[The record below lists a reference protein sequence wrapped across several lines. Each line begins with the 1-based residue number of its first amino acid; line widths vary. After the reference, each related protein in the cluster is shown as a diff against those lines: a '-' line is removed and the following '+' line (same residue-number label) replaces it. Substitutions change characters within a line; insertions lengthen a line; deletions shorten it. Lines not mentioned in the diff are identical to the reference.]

1 MAYAKITLV
10 VNSDWEEPL
19 DHVLQILEHTD
30 QAGDLTAMG
39 LLRAIEDLDVM
50 DSDTEKL
57 ELIPARRIAPIKTED
72 LARSVSVLEK
82 FLANMDTDPN
92 PDPDT
97 LAAISNTATEIID
110 QAEASIHQI
119 SKEERS

>member
-30 QAGDLTAMG
+30 QAGDLT
-39 LLRAIEDLDVM
+39 VM
-50 DSDTEKL
+50 DYDTEKL
-57 ELIPARRIAPIKTED
+57 ELIPARRIAPIKTEE

-110 QAEASIHQI
+110 QAEASIDQI

>member
-30 QAGDLTAMG
+30 QAGDRNILT
-39 LLRAIEDLDVM
+39 VM
-50 DSDTEKL
+50 DYDTEKL
-57 ELIPARRIAPIKTED
+57 ELIPARRIAPIKTEE